1 MPTTG
6 RQGEGGTAVSEQGST
21 SFMVPPTSPHVGGWQ
36 ACAPGAGQAPGGME
50 LDASQEVK
58 LRFAVESCSA
68 TLGLS
73 RGNIAST
80 RL

>member
-21 SFMVPPTSPHVGGWQ
+21 SFMVPPTFPHVGGWQ

-50 LDASQEVK
+50 LDASQE
-58 LRFAVESCSA
+58 ATEICSGV
-68 TLGLS
+68 LFSYSGIKQ
-73 RGNIAST
+73 R
-80 RL
+80 